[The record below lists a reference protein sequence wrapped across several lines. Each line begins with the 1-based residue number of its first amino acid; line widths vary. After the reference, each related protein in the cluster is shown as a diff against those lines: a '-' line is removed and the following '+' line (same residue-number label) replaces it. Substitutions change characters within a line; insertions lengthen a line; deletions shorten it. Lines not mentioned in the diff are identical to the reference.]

1 MNEGKLEKLKVI
13 AYSDPQFNNKVGDG
27 EFATLLNPDKYV
39 YQYKIEQNE
48 QQASGTSA
56 AAPKFNKKLPEVL
69 QIDFVFDRTG
79 IIPERARTEDGI
91 IDDLEHFKKVVLDYN
106 GDEHKPNYVMIS
118 WGSLLFKGSLV
129 EMSVEF
135 KLFRSDGTPLR
146 AIAKAKFKGFVE
158 DDLRVAKEN
167 KNSPDLTHYRVVR
180 AGETLP
186 LMAYRIYGDSSYYLA
201 VAKANGLSNFRNLQP
216 GQEIYFPP
224 IQKQGNQ

>member
-1 MNEGKLEKLKVI
+1 MDDGKLEKLKVV

-27 EFATLLNPDKYV
+27 EFATLLNPEKYV

-56 AAPKFNKKLPEVL
+56 AATKFNKKLPEEL

-79 IIPERARTEDGI
+79 IIPERERTADGI

-106 GDEHKPNYVMIS
+106 GDQHKPNYVLIS
-118 WGSLLFKGSLV
+118 WGSLLFKGSLL

-135 KLFRSDGTPLR
+135 KLFRSDGTPIR

-167 KNSPDLTHYRVVR
+167 RNSPDLTHYRVVR

-186 LMAYRIYGDSSYYLA
+186 LMAHRIYGDSSYYLE
-201 VAKANGLSNFRNLQP
+201 VAKANGLLNFRDLRP

-224 IQKQGNQ
+224 IQKQSAS

>member
-1 MNEGKLEKLKVI
+1 MDDGKLEKLKVV

-27 EFATLLNPDKYV
+27 EFATLLNPEKYV

-56 AAPKFNKKLPEVL
+56 AATKFNKKLPEEL

-79 IIPERARTEDGI
+79 IIPERARTADGI

-106 GDEHKPNYVMIS
+106 GDQHKPNYVLIS
-118 WGSLLFKGSLV
+118 WGSLLFKGSLL

-135 KLFRSDGTPLR
+135 KLFRSDGTPIR

-167 KNSPDLTHYRVVR
+167 RNSPDLTHYRVVR

-186 LMAYRIYGDSSYYLA
+186 LMAHRIYGDSSYYLA
-201 VAKANGLSNFRNLQP
+201 VAKANGLLNFRDLRP

-224 IQKQGNQ
+224 IQKQPSS

>member
-1 MNEGKLEKLKVI
+1 MDDGKLEKLKVV

-27 EFATLLNPDKYV
+27 EFATLLNPEKYV

-56 AAPKFNKKLPEVL
+56 AATKFNKKLPEEL

-79 IIPERARTEDGI
+79 IIPERERTADGI

-106 GDEHKPNYVMIS
+106 GDQHKPNYVLIS
-118 WGSLLFKGSLV
+118 WGSLLFKGSLL

-135 KLFRSDGTPLR
+135 KLFRSDGTPIR
-146 AIAKAKFKGFVE
+146 AVAKAKFKGFVE

-167 KNSPDLTHYRVVR
+167 RNSPDLTHYRVVR

-186 LMAYRIYGDSSYYLA
+186 LMAHRIYGDSSYYLE
-201 VAKANGLSNFRNLQP
+201 VAKANGILNFRDLRP

-224 IQKQGNQ
+224 IQKQSAT

>member
-13 AYSDPQFNNKVGDG
+13 AFSDPKFNNKVGDG
-27 EFATLLNPDKYV
+27 EFSTLLNPEKYV

-56 AAPKFNKKLPEVL
+56 TATKFNKKLPEEL

-79 IIPERARTEDGI
+79 IIPEKARTEDGI
-91 IDDLEHFKKVVLDYN
+91 IDDLDHFKKVVLDYN
-106 GDEHKPNYVMIS
+106 GDQHKPNYVMIS

-129 EMSVEF
+129 EMNIEF
-135 KLFRSDGTPLR
+135 KLFRPDGTPLR

-167 KNSPDLTHYRVVR
+167 KNSPDLTHYRIVR
-180 AGETLP
+180 SGETLP

-201 VAKANGLSNFRNLQP
+201 VARANNLADFRNLKP

-224 IQKQGNQ
+224 IQKSNTK

>member
-1 MNEGKLEKLKVI
+1 
-13 AYSDPQFNNKVGDG
+13 
-27 EFATLLNPDKYV
+27 
-39 YQYKIEQNE
+39 
-48 QQASGTSA
+48 
-56 AAPKFNKKLPEVL
+56 
-69 QIDFVFDRTG
+69 
-79 IIPERARTEDGI
+79 
-91 IDDLEHFKKVVLDYN
+91 VVLDYN

-224 IQKQGNQ
+224 IHKQGNQ

>member
-13 AYSDPQFNNKVGDG
+13 AFSDPKFNNKVGDG
-27 EFATLLNPDKYV
+27 EFSTLLNPEKYV

-56 AAPKFNKKLPEVL
+56 TATKFNKKLPEEL

-79 IIPERARTEDGI
+79 IIPEKARTEDGI
-91 IDDLEHFKKVVLDYN
+91 IDDLDHFKKVVLDYN
-106 GDEHKPNYVMIS
+106 GDQHKPNYVMIS

-129 EMSVEF
+129 EMNIEF
-135 KLFRSDGTPLR
+135 KLFRPDGTPIR
-146 AIAKAKFKGFVE
+146 AIAKTKFKGFVE

-167 KNSPDLTHYRVVR
+167 KNSPDLTHYRIVR

-201 VAKANGLSNFRNLQP
+201 VARANNLADFRNLKP

-224 IQKQGNQ
+224 IQKSNTK

>member
-13 AYSDPQFNNKVGDG
+13 AYSDPQFTNKVGDG
-27 EFATLLNPDKYV
+27 EFATLLNPEKYV

-48 QQASGTSA
+48 QQATGTSA
-56 AAPKFNKKLPEVL
+56 AATKFNKKLPEEL

-106 GDEHKPNYVMIS
+106 GDQHKPNYVMIS
-118 WGSLLFKGSLV
+118 WGSLLFKGSMI

-135 KLFRSDGTPLR
+135 KLFRPDGTPLR
-146 AIAKAKFKGFVE
+146 AVAKAKFKGFVE

-167 KNSPDLTHYRVVR
+167 KNSPDLTHYRAVR
-180 AGETLP
+180 VGETLP
-186 LMAYRIYGDSSYYLA
+186 LMAFRIYGDSSYYLA
-201 VAKANGLSNFRNLQP
+201 VAKANNLHDFRNLQP

-224 IQKQGNQ
+224 IQK

>member
-27 EFATLLNPDKYV
+27 EFSTLLNPEKYV

-48 QQASGTSA
+48 QQATGTSA
-56 AAPKFNKKLPEVL
+56 AATKFNKKLPEEL

-79 IIPERARTEDGI
+79 IIPEKARTEDGI
-91 IDDLEHFKKVVLDYN
+91 IDDLELFKKVVLDFN
-106 GDEHKPNYVMIS
+106 GNQHKPNYVMIS

-129 EMSVEF
+129 EMNVEF
-135 KLFRSDGTPLR
+135 KLFRPDGTPIR

-186 LMAYRIYGDSSYYLA
+186 LMAFHIYGDSSYYLA
-201 VAKANGLSNFRNLQP
+201 VAKANNLHDFRNIQP

-224 IQKQGNQ
+224 IQK

>member
-27 EFATLLNPDKYV
+27 EFATLLNPEKYV

-56 AAPKFNKKLPEVL
+56 TATKFSKKLPEEL

-106 GDEHKPNYVMIS
+106 GDQHKPNYVMIS
-118 WGSLLFKGSLV
+118 WGSLLFKGSLI
-129 EMSVEF
+129 EMNVEF
-135 KLFRSDGTPLR
+135 KLFRPDGTPLR

-167 KNSPDLTHYRVVR
+167 KNSPDLTHYRIVR

-186 LMAYRIYGDSSYYLA
+186 LMSYRIYGDSSYYLA
-201 VAKANGLSNFRNLQP
+201 VAQANNLTNFRNLQP

-224 IQKQGNQ
+224 IQKQANK

>member
-13 AYSDPQFNNKVGDG
+13 AYSDPQFTNKVGDG
-27 EFATLLNPDKYV
+27 EFATLLNPEKYV

-48 QQASGTSA
+48 QQATGTSA
-56 AAPKFNKKLPEVL
+56 AATKFNKKLPEEL

-106 GDEHKPNYVMIS
+106 GDQHKPNYVMIS
-118 WGSLLFKGSLV
+118 WGSLLFKGSMI

-135 KLFRSDGTPLR
+135 KLFRPDGTPLR
-146 AIAKAKFKGFVE
+146 AVAKAKFKGFVE

-186 LMAYRIYGDSSYYLA
+186 LMAFRIYGDSRYYLA
-201 VAKANGLSNFRNLQP
+201 VAKANNLHDFRNLQP

-224 IQKQGNQ
+224 IQK

>member
-27 EFATLLNPDKYV
+27 EFATLLNPEKYV

-56 AAPKFNKKLPEVL
+56 AAPKFNKKLPEEL

-118 WGSLLFKGSLV
+118 WGSLLFKGSLI
-129 EMSVEF
+129 EMNVEF
-135 KLFRSDGTPLR
+135 KLFRPDGTPLR

-167 KNSPDLTHYRVVR
+167 RNSPDLTHYRVVR

-201 VAKANGLSNFRNLQP
+201 VAKANKLPNFRNLQP

-224 IQKQGNQ
+224 IQKQADK